1 MTSEDLKVSFDYA
14 KLRDSLS
21 QADRYSI
28 ILELERLNAQLG
40 RISTYVA
47 VMQEV
52 LRDTDEEYGDEEE
65 DIGHE
70 GSND

>member
-1 MTSEDLKVSFDYA
+1 MTEDLKVSFDYA

-21 QADRYSI
+21 QMDRYSI
-28 ILELERLNAQLG
+28 ILELQNLSNQLG

-52 LRDTDEEYGDEEE
+52 LRDKDEEYGDAE
-65 DIGHE
+65 DE
-70 GSND
+70 